1 MLLTRLTAFY
11 TPRSSLLPTPSVQP
25 PTTRT
30 SSLSYTPRSCIDTMR
45 PTAAL
50 NETADPRQPLR
61 KLSNPQIGQSTDR
74 PSSTPV
80 TFFLARGRDFE
91 EESEDLSSP
100 RKHSPGVQTLQDT
113 IEEVKQP
120 LSRKASLSIDQES
133 LDPRRRRSTIKARS
147 PQPSRRTSS
156 IHSNAPS
163 LAQES
168 GIPSLSPSALPSQE
182 PSLPSSPET
191 RSSRS
196 LPQSRASSSADDN
209 SSQAIASSEDDDP
222 ELESAVQDSSPQ
234 LIMPSIKM
242 PSRRPFTERGKAIGR
257 CKIMVAGGKGTRWSV
272 CCKCL
277 VADVFLGSGKTS
289 LIKSIVQVCEDIVHV
304 DPWSSSNATPASS
317 TGLRQTT
324 TEIHAS
330 TKPFPAWWS
339 DVDESK
345 ILRRRKSMGDAVLE
359 RNVCFVEVGSS
370 EKADSAIRYLEQQ
383 LQRAV
388 FASTNSS
395 NDFIGLLSGRGGAQ
409 VDFIL
414 YLVSSGM
421 KHFIP

>member
-1 MLLTRLTAFY
+1 MHLTRLTAFY
-11 TPRSSLLPTPSVQP
+11 TTRSSLLPTPSVQR
-25 PTTRT
+25 PTSHT

-91 EESEDLSSP
+91 EENEDLSSP
-100 RKHSPGVQTLQDT
+100 RKHSPGIQTLQGT
-113 IEEVKQP
+113 IEEGTQP
-120 LSRKASLSIDQES
+120 LSRKASLNIDQES
-133 LDPRRRRSTIKARS
+133 LDLRRRRSTIKARS
-147 PQPSRRTSS
+147 PQTSRRASS

-168 GIPSLSPSALPSQE
+168 GIPSLSPSALSQE
-182 PSLPSSPET
+182 PSPPSSPET

-196 LPQSRASSSADDN
+196 LTQSRASSSADDN

-222 ELESAVQDSSPQ
+222 ELPSAVQDSSPQ

-242 PSRRPFTERGKAIGR
+242 PSRRPFTERGKAMGR

-272 CCKCL
+272 CCKYF
-277 VADVFLGSGKTS
+277 VANVFLGSGKTS

-304 DPWSSSNATPASS
+304 DPLSSSNATPASS

-359 RNVCFVEVGSS
+359 RNVCFVEVDSR
-370 EKADSAIRYLEQQ
+370 EKADTTIRYLEQQ

-395 NDFIGLLSGRGGAQ
+395 NDFIGMLSGRGGAQ

-414 YLVSSGM
+414 YLISSGM
-421 KHFIP
+421 KHSIP